1 MLRIAS
7 RTVAA
12 VKPAAPA
19 VRVAAR
25 NFSLKLNIP
34 VDREQQGGRRKE
46 EIDAEDKGEVGFNRD
61 PIVPSADAGTKE
73 NPILVSR
80 SVCLLVSG
88 LRLIRFCRCN
98 SAGPFWFPQTHC
110 WLRRS
115 FHTSNCL
122 VQP

>member
-7 RTVAA
+7 RSFAA

-46 EIDAEDKGEVGFNRD
+46 ELDAEDKGEVGFNRD

-73 NPILVSR
+73 NPILVSCGVFLFL
-80 SVCLLVSG
+80 S
-88 LRLIRFCRCN
+88 
-98 SAGPFWFPQTHC
+98 
-110 WLRRS
+110 
-115 FHTSNCL
+115 
-122 VQP
+122 